1 MSAAVDPSWLAGVVG
16 GGEVTG
22 LRRLLGG
29 ASQQIWAFELD
40 GRPLVLRR
48 AASSTLHAGRMQ
60 REAAVL
66 RRVRDHG
73 VRVPEMVASGPDFVV
88 MSWVEGETLARR
100 ILRDDRFVRARTRLV
115 AQCAQQLA
123 ILHNLAPED
132 FPELTRTDPLA
143 EMRATVDDVGE
154 PHPALELGF
163 LWLQT
168 HRPAPRADA
177 VVHGDFRLGNLMVDD
192 DGLAAVLDWELCYIG
207 DPLADLGWLC
217 VKSWRFGARPP
228 VAGLGSRQELLTAYE
243 QAGGRPVSLTELRW
257 WEVFGTLR
265 WAVLCMLQARTHLEH
280 GVRSVELASIGRRV
294 CEVELDLLDLIAPS
308 PDDLVIADAPD
319 ASARCDVVRLHD
331 RPTAA
336 ELVVAVREF
345 LEGVEVAG
353 HDRFLMRVSAR
364 ALSIVEREL
373 ELGPALEREHAARLE
388 HLGMRSDDEF
398 ADAIRNGRI
407 EANRAYAEARAAVV
421 AKLHVADPRQLID
434 RSPPDVE
441 EPKPAD
447 AIRSTH
453 DRGRH
458 TSHPAHRAAER
469 RSQELGQMG
478 S

>member
-1 MSAAVDPSWLAGVVG
+1 MTAPVDPSWLAGVVG

-48 AASSTLHAGRMQ
+48 AASSALHAGRMQ

-73 VRVPEMVASGPDFVV
+73 VRVPHVVASGPDYVV
-88 MSWVEGETLARR
+88 MSWVDGETLARR
-100 ILRDDRFVRARTRLV
+100 VLRDDRFITARSRLV

-123 ILHNLAPED
+123 VLHSIDPDD
-132 FPELTRTDPLA
+132 FPELTRIDPLA

-163 LWLQT
+163 LWLDT
-168 HRPAPRADA
+168 HRPAARADA

-192 DGLAAVLDWELCYIG
+192 EGLAAVLDWELAYVG

-217 VKSWRFGARPP
+217 VRSWRFGARPP
-228 VAGLGSRQELLTAYE
+228 VAGLASRQHLLTAYE
-243 QAGGRPVSLTELRW
+243 ESGGRHVTPAELHW

-265 WAVLCMLQARTHLEH
+265 WAVMCMLQARAHLEH

-294 CEVELDLLDLIAPS
+294 CEVELDLLDLIAPT
-308 PDDLVIADAPD
+308 PDDLVISGPPD
-319 ASARCDVVRLHD
+319 TSGRPEAVRLHD

-345 LEGVEVAG
+345 LEAADLTGG
-353 HDRFLMRVSAR
+353 DRFLARVSVR

-388 HLGMRSDDEF
+388 RAGMRSDDEF
-398 ADAIRNGRI
+398 ADAIRTGRI
-407 EANRAYAEARAAVV
+407 TAAGAYADARAAVV
-421 AKLHVADPRQLID
+421 AKLQVADPHQLTD
-434 RSPPDVE
+434 RLPPDRE
-441 EPKPAD
+441 DPEPAD
-447 AIRSTH
+447 ALRS
-453 DRGRH
+453 
-458 TSHPAHRAAER
+458 RA
-469 RSQELGQMG
+469 
-478 S
+478 